1 MKRHRIL
8 IVDDEKDILDSLR
21 LAFEEDYE
29 VVTAS
34 SGEQGLEI
42 LQGLSVSVM
51 IVDQRMPGMDG
62 VTFLDQAM
70 QLAPKAVR
78 IILTG
83 YTDMDALIAAVNSGQ
98 IYRYIHKPW
107 EPDALKMDVRRAVER
122 FEMSSELEERY
133 GEILR
138 LNQELEEAKQKLELE
153 NVQLRHAASQRYV
166 ADGLIG
172 QSPAMETV
180 YDLIE
185 KVLNSDVTVILTGE
199 TGTGKE
205 LLARCVHFNGPRKEM
220 PFVAQNCG
228 ALPPELLESELFG
241 HRKGAFTG
249 AVEDRP
255 GMFEA
260 ADGGTI
266 FLDEIGETS
275 MAMQVRLLRV
285 LQEGEIRR
293 VGEVRDR
300 KVNVRTIGATN
311 QDLKV
316 EVEAKRFRE
325 DLYFRL
331 NVFPIEVP
339 PLRDRTEDVPLL
351 VAHFLKT
358 YATDREVLFAAE
370 AMDLLCRYS
379 WPGNVRELENEVQ
392 RALLLAGE
400 AKRIGPEVLTEVI
413 RENASPGNLRFDGTL
428 KAAIVEVERKMIVDA
443 LNRSGGNRTHAARIL
458 GMSRWGL
465 VQKIEKYGI
474 EGAVKGAVK
483 RTK

>member
-153 NVQLRHAASQRYV
+153 NVQLRHAASQRYL

-172 QSPAMETV
+172 QSPAMEKV

-205 LLARCVHFNGPRKEM
+205 LLARCVHFNGPRKER

-241 HRKGAFTG
+241 YRKGAFTG

-300 KVNVRTIGATN
+300 KVNVRTIAATN

-339 PLRDRTEDVPLL
+339 PLRDRSEDVPLL

-358 YATDREVLFAAE
+358 YATDREVLFSAKAE
-370 AMDLLCRYS
+370 
-379 WPGNVRELENEVQ
+379 GN
-392 RALLLAGE
+392 G
-400 AKRIGPEVLTEVI
+400 
-413 RENASPGNLRFDGTL
+413 SPLPIF
-428 KAAIVEVERKMIVDA
+428 M
-443 LNRSGGNRTHAARIL
+443 AR
-458 GMSRWGL
+458 
-465 VQKIEKYGI
+465 
-474 EGAVKGAVK
+474 
-483 RTK
+483 